1 VFEWRPVIYKYTEL
15 LTRGPRGD
23 RVAMPGDSGLFKR
36 LEDTLDMAQ
45 TCIGT
50 PLYMVRRRPSA
61 SHLNLRALGFVL
73 CPLEPPERCGP
84 SFM

>member
-1 VFEWRPVIYKYTEL
+1 ML

-23 RVAMPGDSGLFKR
+23 RVAMLGDFGLSKR

-50 PLYMVRRRPSA
+50 PFYMVCAVVSPPLTST
-61 SHLNLRALGFVL
+61 LRALGFVL
-73 CPLEPPERCGP
+73 YPLQPPSSRSEV
-84 SFM
+84 

>member
-1 VFEWRPVIYKYTEL
+1 MFEWRPVIYKYTEL

-50 PLYMVRRRPSA
+50 PPLHGAPPS
-61 SHLNLRALGFVL
+61 LRLS
-73 CPLEPPERCGP
+73 PQP
-84 SFM
+84 